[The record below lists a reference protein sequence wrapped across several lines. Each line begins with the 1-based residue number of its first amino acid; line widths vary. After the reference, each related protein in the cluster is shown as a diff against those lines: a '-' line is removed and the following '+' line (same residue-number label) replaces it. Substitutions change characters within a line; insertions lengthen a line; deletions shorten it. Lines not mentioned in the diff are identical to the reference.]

1 LKLDKNKHNC
11 NGLYAVDD
19 EEGEFTALT
28 SGPFSTKTFLAE
40 PESREK
46 LGNIRQLMAAD
57 CTTPLEEAKD
67 KAA

>member
-1 LKLDKNKHNC
+1 MSRLDVNL
-11 NGLYAVDD
+11 GLSYVPVRAFLHEVR
-19 EEGEFTALT
+19 
-28 SGPFSTKTFLAE
+28 TFLAK
-40 PESREK
+40 PEFEEK